1 MSGAAPVLEIAGA
14 EPAPGAS
21 PLRGPLDLR
30 LEPGELAV
38 VHTDDAGLA
47 RALALALAC
56 AGLVELARGRAA
68 LLGQDWASLKRPQAE
83 ALRGRIGLAPGDG
96 GWLPHLSVEEG
107 MLLAR
112 RHHDD
117 TPEENLRRDADRL
130 ARLFGLEGLP
140 AARPAEMS
148 RQDLAR
154 AACARAF
161 LGRPALVLLESPLDR
176 ETADAMADQVIEALA
191 LARAQGAAAIWST
204 RSRRAWEEP
213 GFPAT
218 QWLTLEEGRL
228 RPAPP

>member
-1 MSGAAPVLEIAGA
+1 MSGAAPILEIIGA
-14 EPAPGAS
+14 EAVRGAS
-21 PLRGPLDLR
+21 PLQGRLDLR
-30 LEPGELAV
+30 LETGELAV
-38 VHTDDAGLA
+38 VRTEDARMA
-47 RALALALAC
+47 RALALAC
-56 AGLVELARGRAA
+56 AGIPELASGRAA
-68 LLGQDWASLKRPQAE
+68 LLGQDWASLKRPQAV

-117 TPEENLRRDADRL
+117 TPGDDLRREADRL
-130 ARLFGLEGLP
+130 SRLFGLDGLP
-140 AARPAEMS
+140 TARPAEMS
-148 RQDLAR
+148 REDLAR

-191 LARAQGAAAIWST
+191 LARAQGAAAVWST